1 MSTINVRELINQYL
15 ASQDI
20 DQSELP
26 ELLKPTQQLENDPFL
41 IKDSREWLNQLFN
54 HKDDEITVVGDYDAD
69 GILASAVM
77 REGLNILNIGKQV
90 NTYVP
95 TRMDGYGITPVSV
108 QRLMQQFP
116 NTQTIVTVDNG
127 VAAFEGVQA
136 AKDLGLTVLVT
147 DHHLAKP
154 EGLPI
159 ADAIVD
165 INRPGDDYP
174 FKGISGTA
182 MAYKMLQAYASII
195 NPGLS
200 TMIEQLKVLVGIST
214 VTDMMPMRHEN
225 RYWVVY
231 ALSEVQN
238 ALDHIKTP
246 HANNQ
251 IYTLIQVLDQKNKLF
266 NKVADED
273 MFGFTIGPIL
283 NAPSRVTGTPQLAY
297 DYFMTT
303 DQEELVKLANELIE
317 TNDHR
322 KAIVG
327 ETAEKISQNY
337 EDANLHAI
345 ATTVPLTAGFV
356 GLIAGNLTQHFNLP
370 AIAFSTVDFD
380 GTVLDQPTSV
390 LHGSAR
396 SIPGVS
402 IVAIM
407 QEMLRREPDIILGY
421 GGHAAAAGVT
431 IQADH
436 FDHFV
441 ELFDQVTQ
449 ELASSVD
456 TTEDATLPSNAFV
469 IDPEDVSIPML
480 NAFNRLAPF
489 GQDLPKPMFIFQNVN
504 TSHPNFMG
512 DKKQHIKFNIGYTM
526 ELIKWRGSSEF
537 TNLGTPNLMNVAGD
551 LSISEFRG
559 RRKIQ
564 MIVDNWNPVV

>member
-20 DQSELP
+20 DKSELP

-69 GILASAVM
+69 GVLASAVM

-127 VAAFEGVQA
+127 VAAFDGVQA

-182 MAYKMLQAYASII
+182 MAYKMLQAYARII

-231 ALSEVQN
+231 AL
-238 ALDHIKTP
+238 
-246 HANNQ
+246 
-251 IYTLIQVLDQKNKLF
+251 
-266 NKVADED
+266 
-273 MFGFTIGPIL
+273 
-283 NAPSRVTGTPQLAY
+283 
-297 DYFMTT
+297 
-303 DQEELVKLANELIE
+303 
-317 TNDHR
+317 
-322 KAIVG
+322 
-327 ETAEKISQNY
+327 
-337 EDANLHAI
+337 
-345 ATTVPLTAGFV
+345 
-356 GLIAGNLTQHFNLP
+356 
-370 AIAFSTVDFD
+370 
-380 GTVLDQPTSV
+380 
-390 LHGSAR
+390 
-396 SIPGVS
+396 
-402 IVAIM
+402 
-407 QEMLRREPDIILGY
+407 
-421 GGHAAAAGVT
+421 
-431 IQADH
+431 
-436 FDHFV
+436 
-441 ELFDQVTQ
+441 
-449 ELASSVD
+449 
-456 TTEDATLPSNAFV
+456 
-469 IDPEDVSIPML
+469 
-480 NAFNRLAPF
+480 
-489 GQDLPKPMFIFQNVN
+489 
-504 TSHPNFMG
+504 
-512 DKKQHIKFNIGYTM
+512 
-526 ELIKWRGSSEF
+526 
-537 TNLGTPNLMNVAGD
+537 
-551 LSISEFRG
+551 
-559 RRKIQ
+559 
-564 MIVDNWNPVV
+564 